1 MHTGMS
7 LCILLLFE
15 HSDVSHQ
22 TGHFSSLKW
31 LLWLWSRVITIYGNR
46 VSCTS
51 EILNL
56 FDGPAS
62 QWCWLSNVCCL
73 VVKEGF
79 EDSLEKRSPAGIA
92 APVCSVAVHPVV
104 FWGRLRKIS
113 TRQFTG
119 GMCKPKDLAPVC
131 STRTFRNAGHLLSDC
146 HCSES
151 SLSQENNCY
160 YFLAAPYLRG
170 KLLAIFL

>member
-1 MHTGMS
+1 MS

-15 HSDVSHQ
+15 HSDVNHQ
-22 TGHFSSLKW
+22 TGHFSSLRW
-31 LLWLWSRVITIYGNR
+31 LLWLWSRVITIYGSR

-104 FWGRLRKIS
+104 FWGRLKKIS

-160 YFLAAPYLRG
+160 YFLAVPYVRG
-170 KLLAIFL
+170 KLLANFL